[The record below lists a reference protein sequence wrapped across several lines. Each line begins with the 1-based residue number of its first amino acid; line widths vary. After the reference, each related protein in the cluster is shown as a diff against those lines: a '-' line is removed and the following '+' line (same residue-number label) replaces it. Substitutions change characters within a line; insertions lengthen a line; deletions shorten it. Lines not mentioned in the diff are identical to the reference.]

1 MRNKDIMLMKER
13 PTNMKKLFAL
23 LLALVLV
30 LSLAACGGGDD
41 DKTPSNDDPPASGQQ
56 QEQNTPDPAPAP
68 DNPDSSK
75 DENSGEDEQKDV
87 PVPTTGLPLDW
98 TDNDHTKLVPAPDC
112 GGKVLT
118 SGEIG
123 TMFTIEL
130 KWDMEQGLT
139 YAQLLEDAGFGDDC
153 VEKYEKQGYL
163 DRTAN
168 GVNVQLMDLF
178 GTTSLSIMPAPDSDT
193 QQQGGDLIDLSGFL
207 GTKTGKFYSRFADG
221 RMYMEYETEMEG
233 MAMTVISASNG
244 DRTYSETKMDGA
256 SLGVN
261 IMVGED
267 MYTIDHTSK
276 MVIKMSL
283 GASAQNIAGAVL
295 EESDVDM
302 GGFQTGT
309 REIDGKTYDT
319 EELIVEGASAIYCF
333 DGDDL
338 AYIISSFEGQEA
350 VMKIVK
356 TTDKVDDSL
365 FEIPED
371 YTLMEL

>member
-1 MRNKDIMLMKER
+1 
-13 PTNMKKLFAL
+13 MKKLLAL
-23 LLALVLV
+23 MLVLV
-30 LSLAACGGGDD
+30 MSFSLAACGGSD
-41 DKTPSNDDPPASGQQ
+41 DKTPSNSEDDPPANSQQ
-56 QEQNTPDPAPAP
+56 QETPPSDVSQPDNTGAETPDPVAQQG
-68 DNPDSSK
+68 
-75 DENSGEDEQKDV
+75 GEDEQEDI
-87 PVPTTGLPLDW
+87 PVPTSGLPLNW
-98 TDNDHTKLVPAPDC
+98 TENDHTKLVPAPDC

-178 GTTSLSIMPAPDSDT
+178 GTTSLSIMPVPDDES
-193 QQQGGDLIDLSGFL
+193 QQGGESVDLSSFL
-207 GTKTGKFYSRFADG
+207 GTRVGKFYSRFADG
-221 RMYMEYETEMEG
+221 RMYMEYEMEMEG
-233 MAMTVISASNG
+233 QVMSMISATNG
-244 DRTYSETKMDGA
+244 DKTYSETKMDGA
-256 SLGVN
+256 AVSASV
-261 IMVGED
+261 MDGET
-267 MYTIDHTSK
+267 MYVIDHAGK
-276 MVIKMSL
+276 MVIKMGL
-283 GASAQNIAGAVL
+283 QADAQTIAGAVL

-302 GGFQTGT
+302 GTFTTGT
-309 REIDGKTYDT
+309 KEIDGKTYDT

-350 VMKIVK
+350 VMKIVEA
-356 TTDKVDDSL
+356 TDKVDDSL

-371 YTLMEL
+371 YTLMEM

>member
-1 MRNKDIMLMKER
+1 MKR
-13 PTNMKKLFAL
+13 WFAL
-23 LLALVLV
+23 LLALAL
-30 LSLAACGGGDD
+30 LFSLAACGGEKAPSDEE
-41 DKTPSNDDPPASGQQ
+41 KTPSSSQQ

-87 PVPTTGLPLDW
+87 PVPTTGLPLNW
-98 TDNDHTKLVPAPDC
+98 TENDHTKLVPAPNC

-178 GTTSLSIMPAPDSDT
+178 GTTSLSIMPAPDSES
-193 QQQGGDLIDLSGFL
+193 QQGGGEEIPFGMTGFL
-207 GTKTGKFYSRFADG
+207 GTKTGRFYSRFADG
-221 RMYMEYETEMEG
+221 RMYMEYEMEMEG
-233 MAMTVISASNG
+233 QVMSMISATNG
-244 DRTYSETKMDGA
+244 DKTYSETRMGGAAVSASVMDG
-256 SLGVN
+256 
-261 IMVGED
+261 ET
-267 MYTIDHTSK
+267 MYVIDHAGK
-276 MVIKMSL
+276 MVIKMGL
-283 GASAQNIAGAVL
+283 QADAQTIAGAVL

-302 GGFQTGT
+302 GTFATGT
-309 REIDGKTYDT
+309 KEIEGKTYDT
-319 EELIVEGASAIYCF
+319 EELIVEGGAAIYCF
-333 DGDDL
+333 AGDDL
-338 AYIISSFEGQEA
+338 VYIISSFEGEEI
-350 VMKIVK
+350 VMKVVEVS
-356 TTDKVDDSL
+356 DKVDDSL
-365 FEIPED
+365 FEIPTD
-371 YTLMEL
+371 YALMEM

>member
-1 MRNKDIMLMKER
+1 
-13 PTNMKKLFAL
+13 MKKTFAF
-23 LLALVLV
+23 LLALMMV
-30 LSLAACGGGDD
+30 LSLAACGGD
-41 DKTPSNDDPPASGQQ
+41 DKTPSSAEDKTPASSQQ
-56 QEQNTPDPAPAP
+56 QAAPSPDVSQPDNKGNETQAP
-68 DNPDSSK
+68 DTQQG
-75 DENSGEDEQKDV
+75 GEDEQADIS
-87 PVPTTGLPLDW
+87 VPTSGLPLNW
-98 TDNDHTKLVPAPDC
+98 PDNDYTKLVPAPDC

-123 TMFTIEL
+123 ELFAIEL

-139 YAQLLEDAGFGDDC
+139 YAQLLQDVGFGEDC
-153 VEKYEKQGYL
+153 VEKYEKNGTL

-178 GTTSLSIMPAPDSDT
+178 GVTSLSIMPVSDSDT
-193 QQQGGDLIDLSGFL
+193 PQSGESMDLSNFL
-207 GTKTGKFYSRFADG
+207 ATKTGKFYSRFADG
-221 RMYMEYETEMEG
+221 RMYMEYEMEMEG
-233 MAMTVISASNG
+233 QVISVISASNG
-244 DRTYSETKMDGA
+244 DRTYSETKMGGA

-267 MYTIDHTSK
+267 MYTIDHASK
-276 MVIKMSL
+276 TVIKMSL
-283 GASAQNIAGAVL
+283 QANAQTIAGEVL

-302 GGFQTGT
+302 GGFKTGT

-338 AYIISSFEGQEA
+338 AYIVSSFEGQEA
-350 VMKIVK
+350 VMKIVEA
-356 TTDKVDDSL
+356 TDKVDDSL

-371 YTLMEL
+371 YNMMEL

>member
-1 MRNKDIMLMKER
+1 
-13 PTNMKKLFAL
+13 MKKLLAL
-23 LLALVLV
+23 MLVLV
-30 LSLAACGGGDD
+30 MSFSLAACGGSD
-41 DKTPSNDDPPASGQQ
+41 DKTPSNSEDDPPANSQQ
-56 QEQNTPDPAPAP
+56 QETPPSDVSQPDNTGAETPDPVAQQG
-68 DNPDSSK
+68 
-75 DENSGEDEQKDV
+75 GEDEQDDV
-87 PVPTTGLPLDW
+87 PVPTSGLPLNW
-98 TDNDHTKLVPAPDC
+98 TENDHTKLVPAPDC

-178 GTTSLSIMPAPDSDT
+178 GTTSLSIMPAPDSES
-193 QQQGGDLIDLSGFL
+193 QQGGGEEIPFGMTGFL
-207 GTKTGKFYSRFADG
+207 GTKTGRFYSRFADG
-221 RMYMEYETEMEG
+221 RMYMEYEMEMEG
-233 MAMTVISASNG
+233 QVMSVISASNG
-244 DRTYSETKMDGA
+244 DRTYSETKMGGA

-261 IMVGED
+261 IMVGEE
-267 MYTIDHTSK
+267 MYTIDHASK

-302 GGFQTGT
+302 GTFTTGT
-309 REIDGKTYDT
+309 KEIDGKTYDT

-350 VMKIVK
+350 VMKIVEA
-356 TTDKVDDSL
+356 TDKVDDSL

>member
-1 MRNKDIMLMKER
+1 
-13 PTNMKKLFAL
+13 MKKLFAL

-87 PVPTTGLPLDW
+87 PVPTTGLPLNW
-98 TDNDHTKLVPAPDC
+98 PDNDYTKLVPAPDC

-123 TMFTIEL
+123 TLFAIEL
-130 KWDMEQGLT
+130 KWDMEQGFT

-178 GTTSLSIMPAPDSDT
+178 GTTSLSIMPVPDDET
-193 QQQGGDLIDLSGFL
+193 QQGGGEEIPFGMTGFL

-221 RMYMEYETEMEG
+221 RMYMEYEMEMEG
-233 MAMTVISASNG
+233 QIISVISASDG
-244 DRTYSETKMDGA
+244 DRTYSETKMGGA

-267 MYTIDHTSK
+267 MYTIDHASK

-283 GASAQNIAGAVL
+283 QANAQTIAGAVL
-295 EESDVDM
+295 EKSDVDM
-302 GGFQTGT
+302 GGFKIGT

-319 EELIVEGASAIYCF
+319 EELIVDGASAIYCF

-338 AYIISSFEGQEA
+338 AYIISSFEGQDA
-350 VMKIVK
+350 VMKIVEA
-356 TTDKVDDSL
+356 TDKVDDSL
-365 FEIPED
+365 FEIPTD
-371 YTLMEL
+371 YTMMEL

>member
-1 MRNKDIMLMKER
+1 
-13 PTNMKKLFAL
+13 MKKRFAL
-23 LLALVLV
+23 LLALVMV

-41 DKTPSNDDPPASGQQ
+41 KTPSSAEDKTPASSQQ
-56 QEQNTPDPAPAP
+56 QETPSSDVSQPDNKDNETTAP
-68 DNPDSSK
+68 DTQQ
-75 DENSGEDEQKDV
+75 SGEEEQADT
-87 PVPTTGLPLDW
+87 PVPTSGLPLDW
-98 TDNDHTKLVPAPDC
+98 PDNDYTKLVPAPDC

-153 VEKYEKQGYL
+153 VEKYEQYGYI

-168 GVNVQLMDLF
+168 GVNVQLLDVF
-178 GTTSLSIMPAPDSDT
+178 GAASLSIMPVPDSDT
-193 QQQGGDLIDLSGFL
+193 QQGDDPIDLSGFL

-221 RMYMEYETEMEG
+221 RMYMEYEMEMEG
-233 MAMTVISASNG
+233 QIISVISASDG
-244 DRTYSETKMDGA
+244 DRTYSETKMGGA

-267 MYTIDHTSK
+267 MYTIDHANK

-283 GASAQNIAGAVL
+283 QANAQTIASAVL

-350 VMKIVK
+350 VMKIVEA
-356 TTDKVDDSL
+356 TDKVDDSL
-365 FEIPED
+365 FVIPED
-371 YTLMEL
+371 YTVMEI

>member
-1 MRNKDIMLMKER
+1 MKR
-13 PTNMKKLFAL
+13 WFAL
-23 LLALVLV
+23 LLALAL
-30 LSLAACGGGDD
+30 LFSLAACGGEKAPSDEE
-41 DKTPSNDDPPASGQQ
+41 KTPSSSQQ

-87 PVPTTGLPLDW
+87 PVPTTGLPLNW
-98 TDNDHTKLVPAPDC
+98 TENDHTKLVPAPNC

-178 GTTSLSIMPAPDSDT
+178 GTTSLSIMPAPDSES
-193 QQQGGDLIDLSGFL
+193 QQGGGEEIPFGMTGFL
-207 GTKTGKFYSRFADG
+207 GTKTGRFYSRFADG
-221 RMYMEYETEMEG
+221 RMYMEYEMEMEG
-233 MAMTVISASNG
+233 QVMSMISATNG
-244 DRTYSETKMDGA
+244 EKNYSETRMSGGAVSASVMDG
-256 SLGVN
+256 
-261 IMVGED
+261 ET
-267 MYTIDHTSK
+267 MYVIDHASK

-302 GGFQTGT
+302 GTFTTGT
-309 REIDGKTYDT
+309 KEIDGKTYDT
-319 EELIVEGASAIYCF
+319 EELTVEGATAIYCF

-350 VMKIVK
+350 VMKIVEA
-356 TTDKVDDSL
+356 TDKVDDSL
-365 FEIPED
+365 FEIPAD
-371 YTLMEL
+371 YTMMEL

>member
-1 MRNKDIMLMKER
+1 
-13 PTNMKKLFAL
+13 MKKRFAL
-23 LLALVLV
+23 LLALVMV

-41 DKTPSNDDPPASGQQ
+41 TPPSSVEDNPPASSQQ
-56 QEQNTPDPAPAP
+56 QETPSSDVSQPDNKDNETTAP
-68 DNPDSSK
+68 DTQQ
-75 DENSGEDEQKDV
+75 SGEEEQADT
-87 PVPTTGLPLDW
+87 PVPTSGLPLDW
-98 TDNDHTKLVPAPDC
+98 PDNDYTKLVPAPDC

-123 TMFTIEL
+123 ELFAIEL
-130 KWDMEQGLT
+130 KWDIEQGLT

-153 VEKYEKQGYL
+153 VEKYEQYGYI

-168 GVNVQLMDLF
+168 GVNVQLLDVF
-178 GTTSLSIMPAPDSDT
+178 GAASLSIMPVPDSDT
-193 QQQGGDLIDLSGFL
+193 QQGDDPIDLSSFL
-207 GTKTGKFYSRFADG
+207 GTKTGKFYSRFADD
-221 RMYMEYETEMEG
+221 RMYMEYEMEMEG
-233 MAMTVISASNG
+233 QIISVISASDG
-244 DRTYSETKMDGA
+244 DRTYSETKMGGA

-267 MYTIDHTSK
+267 MYTIDHASK

-283 GASAQNIAGAVL
+283 QANAQTIAGAVL

-302 GGFQTGT
+302 GGFKIGT

-319 EELIVEGASAIYCF
+319 EELIVDGASAIYCF

-350 VMKIVK
+350 VMKIVEA
-356 TTDKVDDSL
+356 TDKVDDSL
-365 FEIPED
+365 FVIPED
-371 YTLMEL
+371 YTVMEI

>member
-1 MRNKDIMLMKER
+1 
-13 PTNMKKLFAL
+13 MKKLLAL
-23 LLALVLV
+23 LLVLV
-30 LSLAACGGGDD
+30 MSFSLAACGGGDD
-41 DKTPSNDDPPASGQQ
+41 TPPSSVEDNPPASGQ
-56 QEQNTPDPAPAP
+56 QEQNTPDPVPAP
-68 DNPDSSK
+68 DEPDSSK
-75 DENSGEDEQKDV
+75 DENSGEDEQDDV
-87 PVPTTGLPLDW
+87 PIPTTGLPLDW
-98 TDNDHTKLVPAPDC
+98 PDNDYTKLVPVPDC
-112 GGKVLT
+112 GGKVLS

-123 TMFTIEL
+123 NLFAIEL

-139 YAQLLEDAGFGDDC
+139 YAQLLQDAGFGEDC

-178 GTTSLSIMPAPDSDT
+178 GTTSLSIMPVPDEEP
-193 QQQGGDLIDLSGFL
+193 QQSGEPVDLSGFL

-233 MAMTVISASNG
+233 QVISVISASNG
-244 DRTYSETKMDGA
+244 DRTYSETKMGGA

-267 MYTIDHTSK
+267 MYTIDHASK

-283 GASAQNIAGAVL
+283 QANAQTIAGAVL

-302 GGFQTGT
+302 GTFTTGT
-309 REIDGKTYDT
+309 KEIDGKIYDT
-319 EELIVEGASAIYCF
+319 EELTVEGATVIYCF

-338 AYIISSFEGQEA
+338 VYIISSFEGQEA
-350 VMKIVK
+350 VMKIVEA
-356 TTDKVDDSL
+356 TDKVDDSL
-365 FEIPED
+365 FVIPED
-371 YTLMEL
+371 YTVMEI

>member
-1 MRNKDIMLMKER
+1 
-13 PTNMKKLFAL
+13 MKKLLAL
-23 LLALVLV
+23 LLVLV
-30 LSLAACGGGDD
+30 MSFSLAACGGSD
-41 DKTPSNDDPPASGQQ
+41 DKTPSNSEDDPPASSQQ
-56 QEQNTPDPAPAP
+56 QEAPPSDVSQPDNKDNETPDPG
-68 DNPDSSK
+68 SQQGS
-75 DENSGEDEQKDV
+75 EDEQDDV
-87 PVPTTGLPLDW
+87 PVPTSGLPLNW
-98 TDNDHTKLVPAPDC
+98 TENDHTKLVPAPDC

-139 YAQLLEDAGFGDDC
+139 YAQLLQEAGFGEDC
-153 VEKYEKQGYL
+153 VETYEKQGYL

-178 GTTSLSIMPAPDSDT
+178 GTTSLSIMPVPDEEP
-193 QQQGGDLIDLSGFL
+193 QQSGEPVDLSGFL
-207 GTKTGKFYSRFADG
+207 GTKVGKFYSRFADG
-221 RMYMEYETEMEG
+221 RMYMEYEMEMEG
-233 MAMTVISASNG
+233 QVMSVISASNG
-244 DRTYSETKMDGA
+244 DRTYSETKMGGA
-256 SLGVN
+256 SLGVS

-267 MYTIDHTSK
+267 MYTIDHASK

-302 GGFQTGT
+302 GTFTTGT
-309 REIDGKTYDT
+309 KEIDGKTYDT
-319 EELIVEGASAIYCF
+319 EELTVEGATAIYCF

-350 VMKIVK
+350 VMKIVEA
-356 TTDKVDDSL
+356 TDKVDDSL

-371 YTLMEL
+371 YTLMEM